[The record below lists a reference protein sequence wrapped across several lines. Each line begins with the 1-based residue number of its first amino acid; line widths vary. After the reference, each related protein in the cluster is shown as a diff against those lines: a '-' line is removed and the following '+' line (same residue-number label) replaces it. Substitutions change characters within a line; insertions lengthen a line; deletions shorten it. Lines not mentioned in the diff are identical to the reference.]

1 MEELRHKIEQLLP
14 EGVFLM
20 DMNEDPHKGLLRC
33 FVDSE
38 ASISLDVTTTI
49 AKSIRNSGLL
59 ETIFPD
65 GASLEVT
72 TLGLSE
78 PLTQPF
84 QYRKNVGRL
93 MNLTYDKKGYRKHA
107 EAELVGFK
115 DSILFLKNE
124 NKGHF
129 QLALENILQAKI
141 IVQFN

>member
-1 MEELRHKIEQLLP
+1 MEDLKHKIEQLLP
-14 EGVFLM
+14 KGVFLM
-20 DMNEDPHKGLLRC
+20 DMNEDPHKALLRC
-33 FVDSE
+33 FIDSE
-38 ASISLDVTTTI
+38 DSISLDLTTSI

-59 ETIFPD
+59 DTIFPE
-65 GASLEVT
+65 GTSLEVS

-93 MNLTYDKKGYRKHA
+93 MNLTYDKKGYRKHT

>member
-33 FVDSE
+33 FIDSE
-38 ASISLDVTTTI
+38 ESISLNVTTTI

-59 ETIFPD
+59 DIMFPD

-93 MNLTYDKKGYRKHA
+93 MNLTYEKKGYRKHV
-107 EAELVGFK
+107 EAELVGFN
-115 DSILFLKNE
+115 DSIIFLKNE

-129 QLALENILQAKI
+129 QLALENILQTKI